1 MRFLVTL
8 GSKLDIRNDWH
19 WMKEAVPSSMI
30 QSWTWDRQV
39 AKKKNT
45 KSDNTKTYLESR
57 QRSKME
63 PFVKIVNGFQP
74 LTNFAKTSISEVWQ
88 DSEYASVTFLYHVV
102 REMSISKCWNK
113 EWLFNHQ
120 ATLDVVKSWV

>member
-1 MRFLVTL
+1 
-8 GSKLDIRNDWH
+8 
-19 WMKEAVPSSMI
+19 MI

-74 LTNFAKTSISEVWQ
+74 LTNFAKTSISEV
-88 DSEYASVTFLYHVV
+88 
-102 REMSISKCWNK
+102 
-113 EWLFNHQ
+113 
-120 ATLDVVKSWV
+120 